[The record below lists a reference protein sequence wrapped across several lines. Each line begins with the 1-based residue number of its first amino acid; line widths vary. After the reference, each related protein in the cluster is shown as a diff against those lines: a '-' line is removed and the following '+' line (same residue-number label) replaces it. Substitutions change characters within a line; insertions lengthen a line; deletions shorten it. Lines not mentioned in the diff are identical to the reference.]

1 VAWRSRSPI
10 FHSYSLAFI
19 YSFLSH
25 PIPFN
30 RAATTNHAANENRAL
45 LEIEWV
51 ILGVNVDENR
61 MDIGF
66 LAFPTLLEVDIMF
79 GWKTQRSDSGGSA
92 YAFPGFRPQAGRL

>member
-1 VAWRSRSPI
+1 
-10 FHSYSLAFI
+10 
-19 YSFLSH
+19 
-25 PIPFN
+25 
-30 RAATTNHAANENRAL
+30 
-45 LEIEWV
+45 V